1 MIVLNIGM
9 FVVCLAASF
18 GAGFCVAK
26 LKKKKK

>member
-9 FVVCLAASF
+9 FVVCLIVSF
-18 GAGFCVAK
+18 GIGFGVAK